1 MNAPAANVPTR
12 RTPSPA
18 FRSGRPRAT
27 TTVRPD
33 DSHDATFLRG
43 WLARSAAKH
52 RALLRN
58 IEAAP
63 RTAAALT
70 R

>member
-1 MNAPAANVPTR
+1 MNAPAR
-12 RTPSPA
+12 RITAPELLSD
-18 FRSGRPRAT
+18 RPRVPAA
-27 TTVRPD
+27 VRGD
-33 DSHDATFLRG
+33 DSHDAAVLRG

-58 IEAAP
+58 IAAAP
-63 RTAAALT
+63 RPGAALT